1 MSIKNFLQKI
11 TRIEDEGIR
20 TSYFKSLR
28 PAVKSA
34 RGLSLVEVVV
44 VIFVVSAVAFLAAPI
59 VFPGDSKT
67 ADAQVRSD
75 IDLLKQVMDLRMTS
89 YDAAKT
95 GGLGVEANIGVYA
108 AYAQFEGKATL
119 DANGKPA
126 FYCLKGTHPSGL
138 VLYYTSKD
146 GAVMPTPIDAT
157 GCPGGVPTGGNQNGA
172 TPAPSVE
179 PSAPAENAPNPLP
192 SQSGQPAPTPIPTT
206 QSGANN

>member
-1 MSIKNFLQKI
+1 MSIKNFLSKI
-11 TRIEDEGIR
+11 TRIDSGDLNA
-20 TSYFKSLR
+20 SYLKTLR
-28 PAVKSA
+28 PAAKSE

-44 VIFVVSAVAFLAAPI
+44 VVFVVSAVAFLAAPI

-89 YDAAKT
+89 YDATKT

-146 GAVMPTPIDAT
+146 GAVTPMPIDMT
-157 GCPGGVPTGGNQNGA
+157 GCPGGVTTGGAKGGS
-172 TPAPSVE
+172 TPAPSAE
-179 PSAPAENAPNPLP
+179 PGAPEESPNSLP

>member
-1 MSIKNFLQKI
+1 MKSI
-11 TRIEDEGIR
+11 
-20 TSYFKSLR
+20 S
-28 PAVKSA
+28 PALKSA
-34 RGLSLVEVVV
+34 KGLSLVEVVV
-44 VIFVVSAVAFLAAPI
+44 VVFVVSAVAFLAAPI

-67 ADAQVRSD
+67 ADSQVRSD

-89 YDAAKT
+89 YDAEKT

-108 AYAQFEGKATL
+108 AYAQFQGKATL

-146 GAVMPTPIDAT
+146 GAVTPTPIDMT
-157 GCPGGVPTGGNQNGA
+157 GCPGGVTTGGNQNGA
-172 TPAPSVE
+172 TPAPGGD
-179 PSAPAENAPNPLP
+179 PTAPAETTPNPLP
-192 SQSGQPAPTPIPTT
+192 SQSGQPAATPIPTS